1 MMRTVIAIT
10 ALVLLASP
18 ASAQPAPPQDG
29 AITCASPVAADDTER
44 SLKQRY
50 GKDAVVQQLPGAEGE
65 TYKGV
70 VLFPK
75 ARDRR
80 IEVAFTDDKAGRVS
94 GLSLRDAGK
103 TSLWNVAGV
112 TIGSSLAEVQKANG
126 KPFLVSGFEWDY
138 GGFVTDWKGGT
149 LSRPL
154 QGGCRITIRFS
165 GKAGAPRSL
174 SGDGVKVASDN
185 AALVKFAPV
194 VTEIGVNFP
203 DK

>member
-1 MMRTVIAIT
+1 MRHTAT

-18 ASAQPAPPQDG
+18 AFAQTTPAQEG
-29 AITCASPVAADDTER
+29 SITCASPVAPDDTER
-44 SLKQRY
+44 SLKQRF
-50 GKDAVVQQLPGAEGE
+50 GKDAVVQDLPGAEGE
-65 TYKGV
+65 KYKGL

-80 IEVAFTDDKAGRVS
+80 IEVAFTDDKAMRAS
-94 GLSLRDAGK
+94 GLTLRDAGK
-103 TSLWNVAGV
+103 TSLWSVGGA
-112 TIGSSLAEVQKANG
+112 TIGSSLADVQKANG

-149 LSRPL
+149 LGRPL
-154 QGGCRITIRFS
+154 QGGCTVTIRF
-165 GKAGAPRSL
+165 GKKSAAPKSL
-174 SGDGVKVASDN
+174 LGDGVKVASDF
-185 AALVKFAPV
+185 ATLVKWAPV